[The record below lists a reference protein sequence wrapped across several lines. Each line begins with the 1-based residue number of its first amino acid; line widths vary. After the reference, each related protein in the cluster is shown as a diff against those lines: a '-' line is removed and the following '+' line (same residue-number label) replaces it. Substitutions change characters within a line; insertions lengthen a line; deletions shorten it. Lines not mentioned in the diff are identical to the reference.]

1 MENKDL
7 AEQIRALM
15 PKITKDELNASG
27 EYFVDGS
34 FDDLTTCY
42 HGDTGRFRNK
52 SNGAMIALLWNNLP
66 AILKALEGD
75 DGE

>member
-1 MENKDL
+1 MNKDL

-15 PKITKDELNASG
+15 PKITQAQLYTRG
-27 EYFVDGS
+27 EHFTGDG

-66 AILKALEGD
+66 AILKALEGS
-75 DGE
+75 DG